1 MEWGGLE
8 ASCVTPCDAPS
19 AFQKGAVDGWA
30 IWDPFFASA
39 QVEDQ
44 ARILASG
51 QGLSPNYTF
60 YLASP
65 DFIKKYPQAV
75 KGIIQQINTADK
87 WVQANRVA
95 TAQAIGQSTGL
106 KPKVSQT
113 FIERRPRPSGAA
125 PLSAKVIADQQQ
137 LANRFSEL
145 KIIPNSIDIKQ
156 AVWTAK

>member
-1 MEWGGLE
+1 M
-8 ASCVTPCDAPS
+8 
-19 AFQKGAVDGWA
+19 
-30 IWDPFFASA
+30 
-39 QVEDQ
+39 
-44 ARILASG
+44 
-51 QGLSPNYTF
+51 
-60 YLASP
+60 ASP
-65 DFIKKYPQAV
+65 DFVKKYPQAV

>member
-1 MEWGGLE
+1 MPVLHFKKVLSTLG
-8 ASCVTPCDAPS
+8 
-19 AFQKGAVDGWA
+19 A

-65 DFIKKYPQAV
+65 DFVKKYPQAV